1 MFQEDDKFPHDGGH
15 GDEEPFAVGAKAQI
29 IFPEDAVI
37 AAICERRQRRV
48 KCFLKFMMDSFGYPK
63 TGILKPLT
71 NPWPEVKRKIMHGFQ
86 SGKII
91 LFHNFLDS
99 IRRILFCGLMNC
111 QRATGLESCWRQIF
125 GLVYD
130 DGRQMKAIVN
140 KGVYCH
146 VSSLDRPRK
155 ERAVRCGISS
165 VWFYWLALMLV
176 SSGALQVV
184 ADPLIDK
191 NMLIVTNFSNV
202 TQLSSTNP
210 ESRMLVQVDL
220 QGTVLISGNSA
231 CVAAFDGSPAFQV
244 IPTARASLQ
253 RGQRI
258 EVRGQCLLQ
267 GTSLYFTKRPL
278 IENDGLHIMNERSA
292 SLWLEA
298 GKTPM
303 KVSYFNRTGERG
315 LELYLQGPDLARQ
328 SIPTDF
334 LVHAETNSVD
344 GSVAW
349 KQGLWFRLYQGDWT
363 MVPDF
368 EFMNSIS
375 QGVATNFDC
384 TLGGQHDYYGLVFE
398 GCLNLAKAGIYTI
411 SCASDDG
418 SLVDLGDASVTVI
431 PTGSTNL
438 PALPRLVAG
447 QSIGGTDGAFCSALE
462 GVVTFAAHDDA
473 GGLTL
478 EISSGR
484 GKAEVR
490 LPASYKMGP
499 LDLMG
504 ARVRATGIC
513 QAVYSDEGYKVAG
526 RLTVDSDEGLE
537 ILDFSRDAW
546 NSRKIMTVQQ
556 ATLDTDTNP
565 QQHLIRLRGV
575 VEENSNSFVFRDK
588 TGSMELLNGG
598 TINLEP
604 GSPAEAV
611 GLCERLGKRSVL
623 KYFALRTIFLA
634 AGKTDGLPL
643 LTTVREVK
651 QLSRTE
657 AKRGYPVKVR
667 GVITFVW
674 PNAGFFLQDATW
686 SIDVRLATNAP
697 NVEPHIGEYWEVKG
711 QTFAEFAPDILAIN
725 VTRLGL
731 GTMPEP
737 GHPSSVQL
745 VDGSMDTQYIE
756 LEGVALGADGTALSL
771 LTRGGRLSVH
781 LPELSHDLLARIEGA
796 RIRVRGCVIPGR
808 DVNTEQV
815 KLGEF
820 ELRNASVAVDEPAPA
835 DPFAMP
841 LEHVTDLLLFESH
854 ASPIQRACI
863 NGIVLA
869 KHRNQLFLLDQ
880 SNGVRVVTDAVHG
893 LQLGDRIEAVG
904 FPDLTGPAPVFN
916 NAIVRRL
923 DHVAL
928 PEPTRLNPDHLLS
941 GAYDSTRVAIKSTLE
956 AQRVAGGDQL
966 LELRAGPRLWMARL
980 PVEAGLLPEMSL
992 GSELLLT
999 GVYAGQGGDRM
1010 SGRDID
1016 SFELLMN
1023 SPSGVRVLSRPSWWT
1038 ARHALIVAG
1047 VLLAVL
1053 GLAAVWIWG
1062 LRRRVEER
1070 TRALK
1075 SEIEDHK
1082 STELELE
1089 KKTLLLTQEIEE
1101 RRRIEAEVE
1110 RGHKQ
1115 LLVTS
1120 RLAGMAEV
1128 ATSVLHNVGNV
1139 MTSVNVLSTSIVELV
1154 RDSKIASVTRLA
1166 DLLRKNS
1173 HELDRFV
1180 RDDERGR
1187 NIPDY
1192 VGQLGEHLTNE
1203 QALLLQKVRVLNENI
1218 HHINEIVAMQQNY
1231 AKVSGVLETLPP
1243 QEIVEDSLRMHG
1255 ESIKRHG
1262 IKLVRDY
1269 ARLPT
1274 VTIDRHKILQILFN
1288 LFENAIYACLQSPI
1302 VDKKIVVRLEQTKA
1316 GFMRLAVEDNG
1327 MGIAPENLSRIF
1339 AQGFSTRRDGHGF
1352 GLHSSILAAQDMGGT
1367 LTARSDGPGLGATF
1381 VLEIPMK
1388 PAGTAPTEH

>member
-1 MFQEDDKFPHDGGH
+1 MT
-15 GDEEPFAVGAKAQI
+15 DEEK
-29 IFPEDAVI
+29 
-37 AAICERRQRRV
+37 
-48 KCFLKFMMDSFGYPK
+48 
-63 TGILKPLT
+63 
-71 NPWPEVKRKIMHGFQ
+71 
-86 SGKII
+86 SGNLI

-99 IRRILFCGLMNC
+99 IHRILFCGLMNRP
-111 QRATGLESCWRQIF
+111 RAPGLQSRLRHIF
-125 GLVYD
+125 GLGV
-130 DGRQMKAIVN
+130 DGSARLKTIAN
-140 KGVYCH
+140 KGFFGGFAGAYRSRKAGVVYG
-146 VSSLDRPRK
+146 
-155 ERAVRCGISS
+155 GISPVS
-165 VWFYWLALMLV
+165 FCWLTLMLFLV
-176 SSGALQVV
+176 CVVRVV
-184 ADPLIDK
+184 ADPLPDK
-191 NMLIVTNFSNV
+191 NTLVITNVSQV

-210 ESRMLVQVDL
+210 EWSVLVQLDL
-220 QGTVLISGNSA
+220 QGTVLIGGNVA
-231 CVAAFDGSPAFQV
+231 CVAVFDGSPAFHV
-244 IPTARASLQ
+244 IPTSQAFWQ

-258 EVRGQCLLQ
+258 NVRGQCLLQ
-267 GTSLYFTKRPL
+267 GTNLYVTKRPL
-278 IENDGLHIMNERSA
+278 IENDGLHVMHESSA

-298 GKTPM
+298 GKTPI

-328 SIPTDF
+328 NIPTDF
-334 LVHAETNSVD
+334 LIHAETNPVD
-344 GSVAW
+344 GSVTW
-349 KQGLWFRLYQGDWT
+349 KQGLRFRVYEGDWT
-363 MVPDF
+363 MVPNF
-368 EFMNSIS
+368 AVMNSVA

-384 TLGGQHDYYGLVFE
+384 TLGGQHDDYGLVFE
-398 GCLNLAKAGIYTI
+398 GCLKLTKGGIYTL

-418 SLVDLGDASVTVI
+418 SLVDLGDASVVVI

-438 PALPRLVAG
+438 PALPSLLAGQAVAG
-447 QSIGGTDGAFCSALE
+447 TDEVFCGALE
-462 GVVTFAAHDDA
+462 GVVTFATRDGD

-490 LPASYKMGP
+490 LPASYGVDP

-504 ARVRATGIC
+504 ARLRATGIC
-513 QAVYSDEGYKVAG
+513 QAVYSAEGYKVAG
-526 RLTVDSDEGLE
+526 QLTVDTDEGLE

-546 NSRKIMTVQQ
+546 NSCPVKTVQQ
-556 ATLDTDTNP
+556 ITLDNDTN
-565 QQHLIRLRGV
+565 QQLRLVRLRGV
-575 VEENSNSFVFRDK
+575 VGKKNDSFVFHDK
-588 TGSMELLNGG
+588 TGSLGLLNGG
-598 TINLEP
+598 DVNLEP
-604 GSPAEAV
+604 GSPAEV
-611 GLCERLGKRSVL
+611 LGLCEPTGKRAAL
-623 KYFALRTIFLA
+623 KYFALRRISPA
-634 AGKTDGLPL
+634 AGDADGLPL
-643 LTTVREVK
+643 LTTIREVK
-651 QLSRTE
+651 QMSRTE
-657 AKRGYPVKVR
+657 AKRGYSVKVR

-686 SIDVRLATNAP
+686 SIDVRLATNTP
-697 NVEPHIGEYWEVKG
+697 NAGPHIGEYWEVEG
-711 QTFAEFAPDILAIN
+711 QTFAEFAPDILATN

-781 LPELSHDLLARIEGA
+781 LPELSPDLLARMEGA

-820 ELRNASVAVDEPAPA
+820 ELRNASLAVDEPAPA
-835 DPFAMP
+835 DPFALP

-863 NGIVLA
+863 SGIVLA
-869 KHRNQLFLLDQ
+869 QHGNQLFLLDQ
-880 SNGVRVVTDAVHG
+880 SNGVRVVADTVPD

-928 PEPTRLNPDHLLS
+928 PEPIRLNPDHLLS
-941 GAYDSTRVAIKSTLE
+941 GAYDSTRVSIESTLV
-956 AQRVAGGDQL
+956 AQRTAGGDQL
-966 LELRAGPRLWMARL
+966 LELRAGPRLWLARM
-980 PVEAGLLPEMSL
+980 PVEAGVLPEMSL

-1023 SPSGVRVLSRPSWWT
+1023 SPSGLRVLSQPSWWT

-1070 TRALK
+1070 TWALK

-1082 STELELE
+1082 RTELELE
-1089 KKTLLLTQEIEE
+1089 KKTRLLTQEIDE

-1154 RDSKIASVTRLA
+1154 RDSKIASVTRLG
-1166 DLLRKNS
+1166 DLLRKNR

-1192 VGQLGEHLTNE
+1192 VGQLGEHLTHE
-1203 QALLLQKVRVLNENI
+1203 QSLLLQKVRVLNENI

-1243 QEIVEDSLRMHG
+1243 EEVVEDSLRMHG

-1262 IKLVRDY
+1262 IKLMRDY
-1269 ARLPT
+1269 ARLPAMT
-1274 VTIDRHKILQILFN
+1274 MDRHKILQILFN
-1288 LFENAIYACLQSPI
+1288 LLENAKYACLQGT
-1302 VDKKIVVRLEQTKA
+1302 VTDKKIVVRLEQTKA
-1316 GFMRLAVEDNG
+1316 GFMRLAVADNG
-1327 MGIAPENLSRIF
+1327 MGIPPENLSRIF

-1367 LTARSDGPGLGATF
+1367 LTASSDGPGLGATF

-1388 PAGTAPTEH
+1388 PAGATPAGD